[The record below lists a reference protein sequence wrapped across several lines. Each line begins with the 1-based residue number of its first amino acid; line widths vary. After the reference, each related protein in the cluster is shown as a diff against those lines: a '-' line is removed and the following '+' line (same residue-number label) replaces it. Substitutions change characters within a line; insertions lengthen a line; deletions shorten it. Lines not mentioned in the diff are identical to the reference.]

1 MQRSTMPSKRITA
14 VLFDAGFTLVD
25 LVTPVV
31 EAYLGAARNVGA
43 EIDASEFGRTLK
55 RHWARLEDDHR
66 KRNPDLTSSEEFE
79 RSAWR
84 NFTGGIAADFPSLHD
99 RHGDWH
105 GLLVKHFDDP
115 SAWKPA
121 PFVLEVLRSLKARG
135 IRMGVVSNWHS
146 ALHPILDAHGV
157 KAMFD
162 FVLTSAEAGRKK
174 PHREI
179 FELALSRLGA
189 RADETAHVGDSWS
202 DDVCGA
208 LESGLTPIY
217 LHRVET
223 QPPVN
228 PRVHVVRSLA
238 EIPKLVEGN

>member
-1 MQRSTMPSKRITA
+1 MQRSTTPSSRINA
-14 VLFDAGFTLVD
+14 ILFDAGFTLVD

-31 EAYLGAARNVGA
+31 EAYLDAARDVGA

-55 RHWARLEDDHR
+55 RHWTRLEDDHR

-84 NFTGGIAADFPSLHD
+84 NFTGGVAAEFPSLHE

-105 GLLVKHFDDP
+105 GLLVKRLDDP

-121 PFVLEVLRSLKARG
+121 PFALETLQTLKANGMRL
-135 IRMGVVSNWHS
+135 GVVSNWHS
-146 ALHPILDAHGV
+146 ALHPILEAHGV
-157 KAMFD
+157 KKMLD
-162 FVLTSAEAGRKK
+162 VVLTSAEAKRKK

-189 RADETAHVGDSWS
+189 SAAETAHVGDSWS

-208 LESGLTPIY
+208 LASGLTPIY
-217 LHRVET
+217 LHRVEGP
-223 QPPVN
+223 PPVD
-228 PRVHVVRSLA
+228 PRVRVIRSLA
-238 EIPKLVEGN
+238 EIPKFIEGR